1 MNLLVADDDP
11 STVLMMSTALRGQG
25 HHVIEAADGEE
36 AWSQLRRAPVDVV
49 LSDWMMPRMDGITLC
64 RQIRDLSRERYLYV
78 ILLTSLSGKERF
90 LEGMQ
95 AGADDFLRKP
105 VDFEELGA
113 RLRVAERVLGLIH
126 QVAQLEGLLS
136 ICSYCKKIRD
146 DRNYWQQVETYIA
159 NHSEAEFSHGICP
172 DCFEKVMKS
181 ECERSES

>member
-11 STVLMMSTALRGQG
+11 STVLMMGTALRRQG

-36 AWSQLRRAPVDVV
+36 AWAHLRRMPVDVV
-49 LSDWMMPRMDGITLC
+49 LSDWMMPRLDGITLC
-64 RQIRDLSRERYLYV
+64 KQIRSLARERYLYV

-90 LEGMQ
+90 LEGME

-113 RLRVAERVLGLIH
+113 RLRVAERILGLTH

-146 DRNYWQQVETYIA
+146 DSGVWVEVERYVGRRT
-159 NHSEAEFSHGICP
+159 ELKFSHGICAT
-172 DCFEKVMKS
+172 CK
-181 ECERSES
+181 ERELAKLAVRR

>member
-1 MNLLVADDDP
+1 MNLLVVDDDP

-25 HHVIEAADGEE
+25 HHVTECADGEE
-36 AWSQLRRAPVDVV
+36 AWGQLRRSPIDVV
-49 LSDWMMPRMDGITLC
+49 LSDWMMPKIDGITLC
-64 RQIRDLSRERYLYV
+64 KQIRALARERYLYI

-90 LEGMQ
+90 LEGME

-113 RLRVAERVLGLIH
+113 RLRVAERILGLTH

-146 DRNYWQQVETYIA
+146 DSGDWVEVERYVGRRT
-159 NHSEAEFSHGICP
+159 ELKFSHGICAT
-172 DCFEKVMKS
+172 CK
-181 ECERSES
+181 ERELAKLSARRP